1 MATPSN
7 WDAKEIVKVMIK
19 PTLAPAIEAP
29 VFF

>member
-7 WDAKEIVKVMIK
+7 WDAKEIVNVMIK
-19 PTLAPAIEAP
+19 PILAPAIEAA